1 MLEHYTSKAM
11 LENDARK
18 TMLEHYTSE
27 AMLEKNNTSIT
38 ETYQYICIDCSAGW
52 GVLTID

>member
-38 ETYQYICIDCSAGW
+38 ETYQYICIDCSAG
-52 GVLTID
+52 